1 MSLVFGSPTDI
12 AVCVCVLVCVRA
24 RRRLISTFTY
34 THTLIQPLSHMHTH
48 THTHARAH
56 TQTHTHVL
64 GRHWLFP
71 WHIPAGSLAFVR
83 LRSRRLSRRRSCVHV
98 LVHAWAR
105 ARSPPQLTTIELTLE
120 IDTIEIPRD
129 TIEIPRDT
137 TEIPRKTV
145 TRMQIEITQQTDSCI
160 QGCTSLHRQTD
171 RCTDR

>member
-1 MSLVFGSPTDI
+1 MCARAPSPHQHI
-12 AVCVCVLVCVRA
+12 H
-24 RRRLISTFTY
+24 I
-34 THTLIQPLSHMHTH
+34 HTH
-48 THTHARAH
+48 TNTTPLTHAHTHTRTRAH
-56 TQTHTHVL
+56 THKHTHTYSDDTGFL
-64 GRHWLFP
+64 PGTFPQALWLLCVC
-71 WHIPAGSLAFVR
+71 ARAD
-83 LRSRRLSRRRSCVHV
+83 SRRRSCVHV

-105 ARSPPQLTTIELTLE
+105 ARSPPQLTTIELTLQ

-145 TRMQIEITQQTDSCI
+145 TRMQIERTQQTDSCI